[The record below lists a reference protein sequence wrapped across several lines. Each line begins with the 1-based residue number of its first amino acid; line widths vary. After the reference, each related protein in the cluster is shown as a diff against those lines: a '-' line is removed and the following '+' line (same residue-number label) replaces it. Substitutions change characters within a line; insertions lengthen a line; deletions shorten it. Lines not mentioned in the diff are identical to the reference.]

1 MTQTD
6 IDFIIEALNNKCT
19 ALVQEIVNNANDAI
33 KLKALAE
40 QGAQQP
46 QEPAPEPE
54 QVESEVKEQPNE

>member
-19 ALVQEIVNNANDAI
+19 ALVQEIVNNANDAM
-33 KLKALAE
+33 KLKALTE

-46 QEPAPEPE
+46 QEPAPE
-54 QVESEVKEQPNE
+54 QVKSEVKEQPNE

>member
-19 ALVQEIVNNANDAI
+19 ALVQEIVSNANDAI
-33 KLKALAE
+33 KMKALAE

-46 QEPAPEPE
+46 QEPAPE

>member
-19 ALVQEIVNNANDAI
+19 ALVQEIVNNANDAM
-33 KLKALAE
+33 KLKALTE

-46 QEPAPEPE
+46 QEPAPE
-54 QVESEVKEQPNE
+54 QVESEVKE

>member
-19 ALVQEIVNNANDAI
+19 TLVQEIVNNANDAM
-33 KLKALAE
+33 KLKTLTE

-46 QEPAPEPE
+46 QDPALE

>member
-19 ALVQEIVNNANDAI
+19 ALVQEIVTNANDAM
-33 KLKALAE
+33 KLKTLTE

-46 QEPAPEPE
+46 QEPAPE

>member
-19 ALVQEIVNNANDAI
+19 ALVQEIVNNANDAM
-33 KLKALAE
+33 KLKTLTE

-46 QEPAPEPE
+46 QEPAPE
-54 QVESEVKEQPNE
+54 QVESEVKE